1 MYLKCKLCTYLYII
15 FVFTFVYFS
24 CFRTQ
29 LNSAAHHT
37 PIKQKRCISVWI
49 RCISGIHTCGRDL
62 GIEEKCEWVARWS
75 FIAAAVHRQ
84 LKGLPLI
91 FIHCPSICHT
101 VLQYRVKPHTHT
113 HTHKHTHKHTRTLT
127 YSGGH
132 QDTITSHVDTIT
144 SQVDTKKFSPTLYRY
159 THKSCCKPR
168 HHNMEWRQKNIFKDF
183 VLNSRPHPPQGFH
196 EISIWCCN
204 KTAFMCTIYMA
215 CYNTPYKLYTLLIC

>member
-1 MYLKCKLCTYLYII
+1 MIVTIHKII
-15 FVFTFVYFS
+15 FLIPSPQSKV
-24 CFRTQ
+24 TQ
-29 LNSAAHHT
+29 LPTVAVLERRSSLFRRPPGYHHLGSIPKSAHT
-37 PIKQKRCISVWI
+37 HIYTQT
-49 RCISGIHTCGRDL
+49 HTHDTH
-62 GIEEKCEWVARWS
+62 K
-75 FIAAAVHRQ
+75 
-84 LKGLPLI
+84 
-91 FIHCPSICHT
+91 
-101 VLQYRVKPHTHT
+101 HTHT

-196 EISIWCCN
+196 EISI
-204 KTAFMCTIYMA
+204 
-215 CYNTPYKLYTLLIC
+215 